1 MRVVLL
7 LTVLVVVIAAGLQE
21 SESQELDILQREARD
36 AGRRKG
42 KAAKKGRNRKQK
54 GRRTKGNEKSRGK
67 HQKRQKL
74 RQNGRQTDCLADVVQ
89 AMKNYKK
96 AQTQYRQ
103 GNRIKGW
110 MENMDKKKGKAAD
123 QFKNTSD
130 ALESATGGGMSCKG
144 AEPDADATE
153 AQAILKNCSMSA
165 AEKCDSTKITG
176 INSTK
181 IEECKTAN
189 KNYMTEFDTC
199 LKTST
204 CDCFKALPAFD
215 KDMCD
220 MTATYDSAKASKTSC
235 NSPSE
240 PGSFGECSKKQ
251 KLAGELV
258 GKCTQ
263 TCDTPVMTTKMM
275 SRRKERLSAFQ
286 AIRN

>member
-1 MRVVLL
+1 MRVVFL
-7 LTVLVVVIAAGLQE
+7 LTVLAVVIAAGLQE
-21 SESQELDILQREARD
+21 GESQELEILQREARD

-42 KAAKKGRNRKQK
+42 KLGKKSKKRKQGK
-54 GRRTKGNEKSRGK
+54 RTKGNKKRRGNN
-67 HQKRQKL
+67 QKRQKL
-74 RQNGRQTDCLADVVQ
+74 RQNGRQTDCLADAAQ

-123 QFKNTSD
+123 QFKNASD
-130 ALESATGGGMSCKG
+130 ALESATGGGMSCNG
-144 AEPDADATE
+144 AAPDADATE

-176 INSTK
+176 INSSK
-181 IEECKTAN
+181 IEECKTTN
-189 KNYMTEFDTC
+189 KNYMMAFDEC
-199 LKTST
+199 LKAPA
-204 CDCFKALPAFD
+204 CDCFTALPAFD

-220 MTATYDSAKASKTSC
+220 MTSTYESAKTSKTSC

-251 KLAGELV
+251 KMAGELV